1 MELNQGQVHSQHRT
15 EKRRW
20 ELQHREDGWVV
31 VNPTDRVYI
40 PADTAAQI
48 ISERL
53 YRLTKKSA
61 DNRSQQASLARLLDA
76 VFN

>member
-1 MELNQGQVHSQHRT
+1 
-15 EKRRW
+15 
-20 ELQHREDGWVV
+20 LQHREDGWVV

-61 DNRSQQASLARLLDA
+61 DKNRSRQASLARLLDA